1 MASIWRR
8 RGQECGLDLEKGS
21 SLTHLQPSQSVSF
34 SPLMLLVLLM
44 AAMGLDAYRFSIAWS
59 RILPNGTGEVNH
71 AGIDHYNKAE
81 QNEEMGMLLDVIWYE
96 PVSNSTADVESA
108 KRAQEFQ
115 LGWSK
120 MMVLLLLLEYHCLT
134 SIGVEHN
141 KMQMLEPAPI
151 F

>member
-1 MASIWRR
+1 
-8 RGQECGLDLEKGS
+8 
-21 SLTHLQPSQSVSF
+21 
-34 SPLMLLVLLM
+34 M

-71 AGIDHYNKAE
+71 AGIDHYNKVIDALLAKGELLYTLTFLLQAE

-115 LGWSK
+115 LG
-120 MMVLLLLLEYHCLT
+120 
-134 SIGVEHN
+134 
-141 KMQMLEPAPI
+141 
-151 F
+151 